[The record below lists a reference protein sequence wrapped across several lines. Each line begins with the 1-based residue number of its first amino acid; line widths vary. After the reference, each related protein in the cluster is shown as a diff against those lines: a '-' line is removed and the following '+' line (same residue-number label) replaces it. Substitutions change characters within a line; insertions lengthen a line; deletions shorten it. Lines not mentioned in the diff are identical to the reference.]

1 MNAHLS
7 NPRRPGSSRVLML
20 SLLACA
26 LASAHARAQLCGG
39 PLDNN
44 NFHRPVDFRD
54 RVREGENIN
63 IVERFHF
70 TQNVEALISG
80 ETTPLPGDI
89 AYVLRHIPNHYRA
102 LAAMA
107 RWDLMHPRMP
117 DAGYLTVDC
126 YFERAFAFHPEDPN
140 PYFMYAVYLHRKK
153 DHDRA
158 LDNYQQAQ
166 SLGLDTAELY
176 YNMGLLYL
184 DMNDVKL
191 ARTYADKAYGMGYP
205 LPGLRKRLEHR
216 GAQ

>member
-7 NPRRPGSSRVLML
+7 NPRPLVSSRLVIL
-20 SLLACA
+20 SLLVCT
-26 LASAHARAQLCGG
+26 LASTNARAQLCGG

-54 RVREGENIN
+54 RAREGENIN
-63 IVERFHF
+63 IVERYHF

-89 AYVLRHIPNHYRA
+89 SYVLRHIPNHYRA

-117 DAGYLTVDC
+117 DASYLTVDC

-153 DHDRA
+153 DYDRA
-158 LDNYQQAQ
+158 LSNYQQAQ

-184 DMNDVKL
+184 DMNDLKL

-205 LPGLRKRLEHR
+205 LPGLRKRLDHR